1 MIARLTGIY
10 SPTVEGPIILDV
22 QGVGYSVWVTDSW
35 RKKAVGENTYVLRIS
50 TRVREDSIDLFGFE
64 NEEEKRLFELL
75 CTVSG
80 VGPKTALSILN
91 FGKQNIENAI
101 ATADL
106 SFFTAIPRIGK
117 KNAQKII
124 IELKNKVG
132 GITDVDLSG
141 SVADSEREIIDALL
155 SMGFARNDIT
165 RALHDFYDAN
175 TSAEE
180 NLRNILKAFGKK
192 KRP

>member
-1 MIARLTGIY
+1 MIARLTGTY
-10 SPTVEGPIILDV
+10 SPTIEGPIILDV
-22 QGVGYSVWVTDSW
+22 NGVGYAVWVPDSW
-35 RKKAVGENTYVLRIS
+35 RKKAIADNTYSLRIC
-50 TRVREDSIDLFGFE
+50 TRVREDAFDLFGFE
-64 NEEEKRLFELL
+64 KEEDKRLFELL

-80 VGPKTALSILN
+80 VGPKTALTILN

-132 GITDVDLSG
+132 GVTDVDLSG
-141 SVADSEREIIDALL
+141 AAADSEREIIDALL
-155 SMGFARNDIT
+155 SMGFVRNDIT
-165 RALHDFYDAN
+165 RALHDFYDSN
-175 TSAEE
+175 KTTEE
-180 NLRNILKAFGKK
+180 NLKFILKAFGKN
-192 KRP
+192 KR